1 VERGKDSAV
10 SSNRC
15 LFYFLSLTI
24 RGQTVKKFT
33 KIAVTLSSI
42 GLLCC
47 ASAVFAADAE
57 NLGTIATRVTE
68 SFGGIAKLISGG
80 AFLAGVGFAMAAIF
94 KFKAHKDN
102 PQQIPIGTPIALMV
116 VAGALMYLPSVYGS
130 LGVTIFGTAATP
142 GGLSGTTN
150 IGG

>member
-1 VERGKDSAV
+1 M
-10 SSNRC
+10 
-15 LFYFLSLTI
+15 
-24 RGQTVKKFT
+24 KKFV
-33 KIAVTLSSI
+33 KIAVALSTV
-42 GLLCC
+42 GLLCY
-47 ASAVFAADAE
+47 AGSTLAAGEAE

-80 AFLAGVGFAMAAIF
+80 AFLAGVGFAMASIF
-94 KFKAHKDN
+94 KFKSHKDN

-116 VAGALMYLPSVYGS
+116 VAGSLMYLPAVYGS

-142 GGLSGTTN
+142 GGLSGTTQ